1 MAPADSLSPPGSAS
15 YSSDT
20 LHVGDGTWD
29 FTKESFLL
37 PNLVGLNFDTM
48 RYNGMGNRF
57 ATLTQYHTLIT
68 AHGVLAVITF
78 LFLVPAAVMIKR
90 FHRARYHETN
100 VRTHAY
106 LNILA
111 VGFSTVVFIL
121 GFFAVGPN
129 RALSNP
135 HHGIGVA
142 IYVLILIQAFG
153 GRMIRNVRG
162 HSFRAHCHRWMGRMI
177 GLLGIVQIPLG
188 LTLYGSPKWTFVL
201 YALWMAFVVLV
212 YFVLSHTRGEGGGD
226 YVRGG
231 RSEGGRGEKKKGGG
245 MMGWLVPA
253 AAGAAAIALLR
264 GGSKKKDERRERSV
278 SRSRSRSRARSVSR
292 TRSRSR
298 GPEVIASRRG
308 SDSYVDEKYERRR
321 DEGGGGGFM
330 SKALGVGAAVGAG
343 ALFSKMLGRNKGRDR
358 HDEEY
363 SAVATDTPSR
373 SNRSRRHRPPPSE
386 YSDDY
391 TVRSGHTRGSIL
403 PPPNPTAAAAAL
415 GAAEMRPGASGG
427 RPAPPTTPQR
437 SHMGRSAV
445 ESGLDASDY
454 SSYVSPSR
462 RASERRKSTAGGV
475 GKGLLAGLGFGWFAN
490 KMRGRKG
497 DYREEDRLRAEEDER
512 RAGHYGSRF
521 TADGY
526 PSPTRSHS
534 RRQRPARPLAPA
546 SAVTSVTDESS
557 MVEPRP
563 VSGYGGP
570 PMAPMPP
577 GGVQPPPPG
586 GYVPPPAPV
595 PHVPVGLRASRSGS
609 RSRHEMGESAAMPP
623 MPPDHHGMLH
633 ESGSE
638 SYFSGGGPPP
648 QRRNSSRRRREGEA
662 AAAAAAAT
670 ASRLAAEEDERRHG
684 GRGGQP
690 VSVKMKIHDDPD
702 RNVTLRRVPADERDR
717 TSRQRSNSTSTL
729 SADDTPSNRRYR
741 RESSR
746 GRAELAA
753 ERRVEHD
760 DGPLAPPNPAF
771 AAGRRPKDSAYY
783 SGGGGGQ
790 PGPSGGTPA
799 AGATVSSL
807 GSPGSHGTW
816 SALSP
821 SPSGPMRE
829 GSNTASAADRRRRRR
844 LERRDDS
851 RRPSGTV
858 EYS

>member
-1 MAPADSLSPPGSAS
+1 
-15 YSSDT
+15 
-20 LHVGDGTWD
+20 
-29 FTKESFLL
+29 
-37 PNLVGLNFDTM
+37 
-48 RYNGMGNRF
+48 MGNRF

-78 LFLVPAAVMIKR
+78 IFLVPAAVMIKR

-111 VGFSTVVFIL
+111 VGLSTVVFIL
-121 GFFAVGPN
+121 GFFAVGPS

-135 HHGIGVA
+135 HHGVGVA
-142 IYVLILIQAFG
+142 IYVLILLQAFG

-162 HSFRAHCHRWMGRMI
+162 HSFRAHCHRWMGRTI
-177 GLLGIVQIPLG
+177 GLLGVVQIPLG
-188 LTLYGSPKWTFVL
+188 LTLYGSPKYTFVL
-201 YALWMAFVVLV
+201 YALWMAFLVLL
-212 YFVLSHTRGEGGGD
+212 YFVLSHTHERDYGHGG
-226 YVRGG
+226 REGG
-231 RSEGGRGEKKKGGG
+231 RSEKRKSGGA
-245 MMGWLVPA
+245 MGWLLPA
-253 AAGAAAIALLR
+253 AAGAAALALLR
-264 GGSKKKDERRERSV
+264 GPSKKKDVRERSV
-278 SRSRSRSRARSVSR
+278 SRSRSRSRSRARSVSR
-292 TRSRSR
+292 MRSRSR
-298 GPEVIASRRG
+298 GPDVIASRRG

-321 DEGGGGGFM
+321 SEGGGGFM

-343 ALFSKMLGRNKGRDR
+343 ALFSKMLGRKDRNR

-373 SNRSRRHRPPPSE
+373 SNRVRRHRPPPSE

-391 TVRSGHTRGSIL
+391 TVQSGHGGRGGSIL

-415 GAAEMRPGASGG
+415 SAAEMRPGVVGG
-427 RPAPPTTPQR
+427 RPPPTTPQR
-437 SHMGRSAV
+437 SHPGRSMV

-462 RASERRKSTAGGV
+462 RASERRKSSGGV
-475 GKGLLAGLGFGWFAN
+475 GKGLLAGLGLGWFAN
-490 KMRGRKG
+490 KMRGRGG
-497 DYREEDRLRAEEDER
+497 DYREEDRLRAEENDR
-512 RAGHYGSRF
+512 RAGTRGSKF

-534 RRQRPARPLAPA
+534 RRHRPGRPLAPP
-546 SAVTSVTDESS
+546 SGVTSLSEESS
-557 MVEPRP
+557 MIEARP

-570 PMAPMPP
+570 PIAPMPP
-577 GGVQPPPPG
+577 SG
-586 GYVPPPAPV
+586 PPPAPV
-595 PHVPVGLRASRSGS
+595 PLRVSRSGS
-609 RSRHEMGESAAMPP
+609 RTRHEMGDPAAMPP
-623 MPPDHHGMLH
+623 MPPDSHGMLH

-638 SYFSGGGPPP
+638 SYFSGGGQP

-670 ASRLAAEEDERRHG
+670 ASRLAAEEEDRRH
-684 GRGGQP
+684 RGGGSSSQP
-690 VSVKMKIHDDPD
+690 VSVKVKVHDDPD
-702 RNVTLRRVPADERDR
+702 RNVTLRRVPAEERRREDSSRR
-717 TSRQRSNSTSTL
+717 TRSDSVSTL
-729 SADDTPSNRRYR
+729 SADETHSSRRYR

-753 ERRVEHD
+753 ERRVED
-760 DGPLAPPNPAF
+760 DEPLAPPNPAF

-783 SGGGGGQ
+783 SGQ

-799 AGATVSSL
+799 AGATVSSLGSL

-821 SPSGPMRE
+821 SPSGPMKDP
-829 GSNTASAADRRRRRR
+829 TASAADRRRRRR
-844 LERRDDS
+844 LERRDGS
-851 RRPSGTV
+851 RQPSGSV